1 MVMKSYKSSITSNSS
16 DKRVQDIF
24 VSKHINKNL
33 YISKDN
39 LYNYDRGFNY
49 AIKL

>member
-1 MVMKSYKSSITSNSS
+1 MIFYVLSITSNSS

-24 VSKHINKNL
+24 ISKHNNINL

-49 AIKL
+49 ETKL